1 MSSFETGSWDRSPGG
16 TPWGS
21 RQPNVLAGLRAQIR
35 VIKALMIRDALS
47 RFGHGSL
54 GFFWII
60 AEPMLLTAGVMVLWS
75 ITRFGHGLL
84 LGGVIPFALTGYTFI
99 TLWRHLVGR
108 STRPVRNN
116 ASLFYLRRVRLI
128 DVLIA
133 SALLETVAIF
143 AAFVIVY
150 IPFAL
155 FDLVPLVHDPLL
167 SIGGY
172 LLSAWFGFGFGLII
186 AGLSE
191 LDEAVERFV
200 QPAMYLTL
208 PGTGVFTMQ
217 YWLPGKA
224 QKILAWSPLVNGIEM
239 FRGGILSPETPAQ
252 YSVVYLV
259 VWCVALT
266 AIGLPFC
273 HYTQRH
279 AQFDS

>member
-1 MSSFETGSWDRSPGG
+1 MSFDSSPWDGASRRSGLLGG
-16 TPWGS
+16 W
-21 RQPNVLAGLRAQIR
+21 RAQRR
-35 VIKALMIRDALS
+35 VIEALMIRDALS
-47 RFGHGSL
+47 RFGHESL

-75 ITRFGHGLL
+75 ITRFGHGVL
-84 LGGVIPFALTGYTFI
+84 LGGVIPFALTGYTYI
-99 TLWRHLVGR
+99 TLWRHIIAR
-108 STRPVRNN
+108 STRPLQHNS
-116 ASLFYLRRVRLI
+116 ALFYLRRVRLI

-133 SALLETVAIF
+133 AAALETVAIF
-143 AAFVIVY
+143 AAFLIVY
-150 IPFAL
+150 IPLAL
-155 FDLVPLVHDPLL
+155 FGLAPLVHDPLL

-208 PGTGVFTMQ
+208 PATGVFTMQ

-224 QKILAWSPLVNGIEM
+224 QKILAWSPLVNGVEM
-239 FRGGILSPETPAQ
+239 FRGGLLSPETPAQ
-252 YSVVYLV
+252 YSVLYLV
-259 VWCVALT
+259 GWCVALT